1 MRCDDA
7 IKHLD
12 PLRTAELDPRRIGE
26 VADHLSVC
34 ADCRRA
40 LAQMERVAADA
51 LTSRPAAPGS
61 VRTKVLREAGDLYG
75 ALDTELGRFWVAYSS
90 RGIRMLLFNIG
101 GGTEFEEAYCRRLH
115 RRAHPA
121 EVPGR
126 YATLVRTA
134 ASGKAS
140 GPMPVDLSGLSTF
153 ERSVLEALQGIPL
166 GEVRTYGWLARE
178 AGRPA
183 AIRAVGNAMAR
194 NPIPVLLP
202 CHRVVPAEG
211 GTGNYAFGSDFKRA
225 LLSREGVAV
234 HELEKL
240 RQRRIRYIGS
250 DTTRI
255 YCFPT
260 CRAARR
266 ICETH
271 RVPFQA
277 AADAVAAGFHPCR
290 LCRP

>member
-1 MRCDDA
+1 MRCDDVL
-7 IKHLD
+7 KHLD
-12 PLRTAELDPRRIGE
+12 PLRTAELDPRRTGE
-26 VADHLSVC
+26 VTDHLSIC

-40 LAQMERVAADA
+40 LAQMEQVAADA
-51 LTSRPAAPGS
+51 LALRPVAPGS
-61 VRTKVLREAGDLYG
+61 VRTRVLRETEDLYG
-75 ALDTELGRFWVAYSS
+75 ALDTELGRFWIAYST

-101 GGTEFEEAYCRRLH
+101 SGTEFEEAYRRRLH
-115 RRAHPA
+115 RRAHPG
-121 EVPGR
+121 EIPGP

-140 GPMPVDLSGLSTF
+140 GPMPVDLSGLAAF
-153 ERSVLEALQGIPL
+153 ERSVLQALQGIPR

-234 HELEKL
+234 DDLEKL

-255 YCFPT
+255 FCFPT

-266 ICETH
+266 IGESH

-277 AADAVAAGFHPCR
+277 AADATAAGFRPCR